1 MASYRYK
8 AMTEAGAIVRGTLD
22 ASSEAAAI
30 RALRAQGHY
39 PLSATASDAGTLADK
54 LTGLMPGKRAPS
66 LRLLA
71 LATQELAELL
81 GAGLELDRA
90 LSVLI
95 GLKNLRVLKEPLTA
109 VRGHVRDGAVL
120 ADALAQE
127 KAFPKFYVGMVR
139 AGELGGAL
147 EPALRRLS
155 GYLTRTQA
163 IRDSIA
169 SALVYPAILTVTA
182 GFSIF
187 VILAFVLPEFKPLF
201 AQTGAQLPLPSRMVM
216 AFGDAVRD
224 WWWLGA
230 LVAASLWLWLRQALK
245 DNAVR
250 RRIHKLVLRIPI
262 LGNLL
267 AAIEIERFNRMLGTL
282 LGNGVELPMA
292 LNLAKDVLWN
302 TTLSDAVR
310 DTAASLRE
318 GEGFARKLAQ
328 FKEFSDGSLDLI
340 QIGEETG
347 KLDDMLIRQ
356 ADLDEQRIK
365 HTIDRLLAM
374 LVPALTILLG
384 LVIAGLIASMLIAI
398 LSVNDLA
405 LQ

>member
-30 RALRAQGHY
+30 RQLRAQGHY
-39 PLSATASDAGTLADK
+39 PLSASPSDAGTFGDRFSAL
-54 LTGLMPGKRAPS
+54 LPGKRAPS
-66 LRLLA
+66 LRILA

-95 GLKNLRVLKEPLTA
+95 GLRNLSVLKEPLTA

-127 KAFPKFYVGMVR
+127 KVFPKFYVGMVR

-147 EPALRRLS
+147 ELALRRLS
-155 GYLTRTQA
+155 AYLSRTQA
-163 IRDSIA
+163 IRDSIT

-187 VILAFVLPEFKPLF
+187 VILAFVLPQFKPLF
-201 AQTGAQLPLPSRMVM
+201 AQAGAQLPLPSRIVLG
-216 AFGDAVRD
+216 AGDLVRD

-230 LVAASLWLWLRQALK
+230 IVAIGAWLWLRQELQDTAT
-245 DNAVR
+245 R
-250 RRIHKLVLRIPI
+250 RRIHKLILRIPI

-282 LGNGVELPMA
+282 LANGVELPMA
-292 LNLAKDVLWN
+292 LGLAKEVLWN
-302 TTLSDAVR
+302 TALSDAVR
-310 DTAASLRE
+310 ETAAGLRE
-318 GEGFARKLAQ
+318 GEGFARRLAQ
-328 FKEFSDGSLDLI
+328 FKEFSGGTLDLI

>member
-1 MASYRYK
+1 MASFRYK
-8 AMTEAGAIVRGTLD
+8 AMTEGGAIVRGTLD
-22 ASSEAAAI
+22 AASQAAAI
-30 RALRAQGHY
+30 RQLRAQGHY
-39 PLSATASDAGTLADK
+39 PLSAAPEGTGTLGDRVAA
-54 LTGLMPGKRAPS
+54 LLPGKRKVS
-66 LRLLA
+66 LRILA

-90 LSVLI
+90 LGVLI
-95 GLKNLRVLKEPLTA
+95 GLKNLGPLRDGLIA

-127 KAFPKFYVGMVR
+127 KTFPKFYVGMVR

-155 GYLTRTQA
+155 SYLARTQA
-163 IRDSIA
+163 IRDSIT
-169 SALVYPAILTVTA
+169 SALVYPAILSITA
-182 GFSIF
+182 GFSVFI
-187 VILAFVLPEFKPLF
+187 ILAFVLPQFKPLF
-201 AQTGAQLPLPSRMVM
+201 AQAGASLPLPSRMVM
-216 AFGDAVRD
+216 AFGDFVRD
-224 WWWLGA
+224 FWWLGV
-230 LVAASLWLWLRQALK
+230 LIGVGLWAWLRSAMR
-245 DNAVR
+245 DAAFR
-250 RRIHKLVLRIPI
+250 RRVDRLILRLPV

-267 AAIEIERFNRMLGTL
+267 GSIEVERFNRMLGTL
-282 LGNGVELPMA
+282 LANGVELPMA
-292 LNLAKDVLWN
+292 LGLAKDVLWN
-302 TTLSDAVR
+302 TALADAVR
-310 DTAASLRE
+310 DTATSLRE
-318 GEGFARKLAQ
+318 GEGFARRLAQ
-328 FKEFSDGSLDLI
+328 FDVFAGSTLDLI

-365 HTIDRLLAM
+365 HSIDRLLAL

-384 LVIAGLIASMLIAI
+384 LVVAGLIGSMLIAI

>member
-30 RALRAQGHY
+30 RLLRAQGHY
-39 PLSATASDAGTLADK
+39 PLSATASDAGTLSDR
-54 LTGLMPGKRAPS
+54 LSGLLPGKRLPS
-66 LRLLA
+66 LRMLA

-95 GLKNLRVLKEPLTA
+95 GLRNLGPLKEPLTA

-155 GYLTRTQA
+155 AYLSRTQA
-163 IRDSIA
+163 IRDSIT
-169 SALVYPAILTVTA
+169 SALVYPAILTITA

-187 VILAFVLPEFKPLF
+187 VILAFVLPQFKPLF
-201 AQTGAQLPLPSRMVM
+201 AQAGAQLPLPSRLVM
-216 AFGDAVRD
+216 GAGDLVRD

-230 LVAASLWLWLRQALK
+230 LAAIGAWLWLRHALK
-245 DNAVR
+245 DNAQR
-250 RRIHKLVLRIPI
+250 RRIHKLILRIPI
-262 LGNLL
+262 MGNLL

-282 LGNGVELPMA
+282 LANGVELPMA
-292 LNLAKDVLWN
+292 LGLAKDVLWN
-302 TTLSDAVR
+302 TALSDAVR
-310 DTAASLRE
+310 ETAAGLRE
-318 GEGFARKLAQ
+318 GEGFARRLAQ
-328 FKEFSDGSLDLI
+328 FKEFSGGTLDLI

-374 LVPALTILLG
+374 LVPALTVLLG

>member
-1 MASYRYK
+1 MASFRYK
-8 AMTEAGAIVRGTLD
+8 AMTEGGAIVRGTLD
-22 ASSEAAAI
+22 AASQAAAI
-30 RALRAQGHY
+30 RQLRAQGHY
-39 PLSATASDAGTLADK
+39 PLSAAAEGSGTFADRLAGL
-54 LTGLMPGKRAPS
+54 LPGKRKVS
-66 LRLLA
+66 LRILA

-90 LSVLI
+90 LGVLI
-95 GLKNLRVLKEPLTA
+95 GLKNLGPLKDGLVA

-127 KAFPKFYVGMVR
+127 KTFPKFYVGMVR

-147 EPALRRLS
+147 EPALRRLAS
-155 GYLTRTQA
+155 YLTRTQA
-163 IRDSIA
+163 IRDSIT
-169 SALVYPAILTVTA
+169 SALVYPAILSITA

-187 VILAFVLPEFKPLF
+187 IILAFVLPQFKPLF
-201 AQTGAQLPLPSRMVM
+201 AQAGASLPLPSRMVM
-216 AFGDAVRD
+216 AFGDFVRD
-224 WWWLGA
+224 FWWLGV
-230 LVAASLWLWLRQALK
+230 LIGVGLWAWLRSAMR
-245 DNAVR
+245 DAAFR
-250 RRIHKLVLRIPI
+250 RRIDRLTLRLPI

-267 AAIEIERFNRMLGTL
+267 ASIEIERFNRMLGTL
-282 LGNGVELPMA
+282 LANGVELPMA
-292 LNLAKDVLWN
+292 LGLAKDVLWN
-302 TTLSDAVR
+302 TALSDAVR
-310 DTAASLRE
+310 DTATSLRE
-318 GEGFARKLAQ
+318 GEGFARRLAQ
-328 FKEFSDGSLDLI
+328 FDVFRGSTLDLI

-365 HTIDRLLAM
+365 HSIDRLLAL

-384 LVIAGLIASMLIAI
+384 LVVAGLIGSMLIAI

>member
-1 MASYRYK
+1 MASFRYK
-8 AMTEAGAIVRGTLD
+8 AMTEAGAIVRGTLV
-22 ASSEAAAI
+22 AATEAAAVRQI
-30 RALRAQGHY
+30 RAQGHY
-39 PLSATASDAGTLADK
+39 PLSTVPSDQGRLADHWNA
-54 LTGLMPGKRAPS
+54 LLPGKRAPS
-66 LRLLA
+66 MRMLA
-71 LATQELAELL
+71 MATQELAELL

-95 GLKNLRVLKEPLTA
+95 GLRNLRALKEPFTA

-147 EPALRRLS
+147 EPALRRLAN
-155 GYLTRTQA
+155 YLQRTQA

-169 SALVYPAILTVTA
+169 SALVYPGILTVTA

-187 VILAFVLPEFKPLF
+187 VILAFVLPQFKPLF
-201 AQTGAQLPLPSRMVM
+201 AQTGAQLPLPSRIVM

-230 LVAASLWLWLRQALK
+230 LVILGGWLWTRQALK
-245 DNAVR
+245 DNAIR
-250 RRIHKLVLRIPI
+250 RRVHKAVLRLPI

-267 AAIEIERFNRMLGTL
+267 ASIEIERFNRMLGTL
-282 LGNGVELPMA
+282 LSNGVELPMA

-302 TTLSDAVR
+302 MALGDAVR
-310 DTAASLRE
+310 ETAASLRE
-318 GEGFARKLAQ
+318 GEGFARRLAQ
-328 FKEFSDGSLDLI
+328 FKEFSGGALDLI
-340 QIGEETG
+340 QVGEETG

-365 HTIDRLLAM
+365 HSIDRLLAM

-384 LVIAGLIASMLIAI
+384 VVVAGLIASMLIAI
-398 LSVNDLA
+398 LSLNDLA